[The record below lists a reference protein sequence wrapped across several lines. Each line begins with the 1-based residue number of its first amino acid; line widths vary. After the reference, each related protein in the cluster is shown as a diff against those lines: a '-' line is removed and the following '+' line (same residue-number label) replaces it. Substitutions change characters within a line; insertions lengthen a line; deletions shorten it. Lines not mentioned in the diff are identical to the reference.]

1 MKRKEIEAKAKAW
14 ILDSKWYPFN
24 ELEGE
29 DAYLSESH
37 VDFHLSLLS
46 DTWISVEDR
55 EPTEFGEYLVQCK
68 NGKTRVCDY
77 GSFENRSDMKP
88 LFRFP
93 YCEQAH
99 HQVIAWQPLPAP
111 FTPPA
116 TEGGEK

>member
-1 MKRKEIEAKAKAW
+1 MERKEIETKAEAW
-14 ILDSKWYPFN
+14 WRTERLGSFPVT
-24 ELEGE
+24 LE
-29 DAYLSESH
+29 AL
-37 VDFHLSLLS
+37 VRMLADFHLSLLS
-46 DTWISVEDR
+46 DRWISVEDR

-116 TEGGEK
+116 AEGGEK